1 MANFSGRGGMGGGF
15 GGMNLVGMLGNL
27 RQAQP
32 NGMPRRNA
40 SGRALAPNGNY
51 NGRQVAPMTE
61 TPPEIEDPPL
71 PPLAPE
77 KKKLSWAQQMAKNI
91 KWAAR
96 NSGGSGMGV
105 MAAMMGMP
113 MQQKRGNMWMTIDP
127 QRHSVYPSGTTPY
140 YGPGSAGYGNG
151 GGGDDTPPTD
161 PNNPPLPADKYPKNM
176 IPEWWKE
183 WYRTQGQYGGVPPVD
198 GLL

>member
-1 MANFSGRGGMGGGF
+1 MASLPFGF
-15 GGMNLVGMLGNL
+15 GPTSTK
-27 RQAQP
+27 QAGKP
-32 NGMPRRNA
+32 
-40 SGRALAPNGNY
+40 APKRY
-51 NGRQVAPMTE
+51 NPF
-61 TPPEIEDPPL
+61 DP
-71 PPLAPE
+71 
-77 KKKLSWAQQMAKNI
+77 KQI
-91 KWAAR
+91 KWALQ
-96 NSGGSGMGV
+96 NSGGSGMGG
-105 MAAMMGMP
+105 MAAMMGIP
-113 MQQKRGNMWMTIDP
+113 FQQKRGNMWMTIDP

-183 WYRTQGQYGGVPPVD
+183 WYRTSGQYGGVPPVD